1 MHFNTKQFLRNIPL
15 HLMILPALI
24 VIIIFSYIPM
34 AGLVIAF
41 QNFSPISGFK
51 NMNWTGLENFRYL
64 FELPGFGQVVWN
76 TVFISVMKI
85 IAGLTVPV
93 IAALLLNEV
102 RVNGFK
108 RSIQTII
115 YMPHFFSWVI
125 LGGIIVDVL
134 SPSSGIVNM
143 LLKALGMQPI
153 QFLADNSW
161 FPYVLVITD
170 QWKEFGFGTIIY
182 LAALTSIDSSLYEAA
197 VIDGAGRWKQTWHI
211 TLPGIRP
218 IMILML
224 TLSLGNVLNGGFDQ
238 VFNLYNPL
246 VYESGDILD
255 TMIYR
260 IGLQDA
266 QYSVS
271 TALGLIKSVVSFVFI
286 GLGYYL
292 AYRFAKYRIFRE
304 KGVD

>member
-1 MHFNTKQFLRNIPL
+1 MRSNYKQFIRNVPL
-15 HLMILPALI
+15 HLMILPGL
-24 VIIIFSYIPM
+24 IIIIVFGYIPM
-34 AGLVIAF
+34 AGLSIAF
-41 QNFSPISGFK
+41 QNFSPIAGFK
-51 NMNWTGLENFRYL
+51 NMNWVGLDNFRYL
-64 FELPGFGQVVWN
+64 FDLPGFGQVVWN

-85 IAGLTVPV
+85 VSGLVIPV
-93 IAALLLNEV
+93 LVALLLNEV
-102 RVNGFK
+102 RKTGFK
-108 RSIQTII
+108 RTIQTVI

-125 LGGIIVDVL
+125 LAGIIVDVL
-134 SPSSGIVNM
+134 SPSTGIVNM
-143 LLKALGMQPI
+143 LLKAIGVEPV
-153 QFLADNSW
+153 QFLASNEW
-161 FPYVLVITD
+161 FPYILVITD

-182 LAALTSIDSSLYEAA
+182 LAALTNIDKSLYEAS
-197 VIDGAGRWKQTWHI
+197 VMDGAGRWKQTWHI

-218 IMILML
+218 IVILMV

-271 TALGLIKSVVSFVFI
+271 TALGLIKSAVSFIFI
-286 GLGYYL
+286 GLGYFL
-292 AYRFAKYRIFRE
+292 AYRLANYRIF
-304 KGVD
+304 

>member
-1 MHFNTKQFLRNIPL
+1 MKGTIRQFYRNIPL
-15 HLMILPALI
+15 HLMIIPG
-24 VIIIFSYIPM
+24 IIIVLIYSYIPM
-34 AGLVIAF
+34 AGLIIAF
-41 QNFSPISGFK
+41 QDFSPIAGFR
-51 NMNWTGLENFRYL
+51 NMTWNGLDNFRYL
-64 FELPGFGQVVWN
+64 FELPGFYQVVWN

-85 IAGLTVPV
+85 TAGLTVPV
-93 IAALLLNEV
+93 IVALLLNEV
-102 RVNGFK
+102 RGMLFK
-108 RSIQTII
+108 RTVQTII

-134 SPSSGIVNM
+134 SPGGGIVN
-143 LLKALGMQPI
+143 LFLKWIGVQPI
-153 QFLADNSW
+153 QFLASNDW
-161 FPYVLVITD
+161 FPYILVITD

-182 LAALTSIDSSLYEAA
+182 LAALTSIDRSLYEAA
-197 VIDGAGRWKQTWHI
+197 VIDGASRWRQTWHI

-271 TALGLIKSVVSFVFI
+271 TALGLIKSIVSLILI
-286 GLGYYL
+286 GVGYFL
-292 AYRFAKYRIFRE
+292 AYRVANYRIF
-304 KGVD
+304 

>member
-1 MHFNTKQFLRNIPL
+1 
-15 HLMILPALI
+15 MILPGL
-24 VIIIFSYIPM
+24 IIIIVFGYIPM
-34 AGLVIAF
+34 AGLSIAF
-41 QNFSPISGFK
+41 QNFSPIAGFK
-51 NMNWTGLENFRYL
+51 NMNWVGLDNFRYL
-64 FELPGFGQVVWN
+64 FDLPGFSQVVWN

-85 IAGLTVPV
+85 SSGLVIPV
-93 IAALLLNEV
+93 LVALLLNEV
-102 RVNGFK
+102 RKTGFK
-108 RSIQTII
+108 RTIQTVI

-125 LGGIIVDVL
+125 LAGIIVDVL

-143 LLKALGMQPI
+143 LLKALGMDPI
-153 QFLADNSW
+153 QFLASNDW
-161 FPYVLVITD
+161 FPYILVITD

-182 LAALTSIDSSLYEAA
+182 LAALTSIDKSLYEAA
-197 VIDGAGRWKQTWHI
+197 VMDGAGRWKQTWHI

-218 IMILML
+218 IVILMV

-271 TALGLIKSVVSFVFI
+271 TALGLIKSVVSFIFI
-286 GLGYYL
+286 GLGYFL
-292 AYRFAKYRIFRE
+292 AYRFANYRIF
-304 KGVD
+304 

>member
-1 MHFNTKQFLRNIPL
+1 MRMNIKQFIRNIPL
-15 HLMILPALI
+15 HLMILPGLI
-24 VIIIFSYIPM
+24 LVFVFSYIPM

-41 QNFSPISGFK
+41 QNFSPIAGFK
-51 NMNWTGLENFRYL
+51 NMNWVGLDNFRYL
-64 FELPGFGQVVWN
+64 FDLPGFGQVVWN

-85 IAGLTVPV
+85 VAGLVVPV
-93 IAALLLNEV
+93 LVALLLNEV
-102 RVNGFK
+102 RRTGFK
-108 RSIQTII
+108 RTIQTII

-125 LGGIIVDVL
+125 LASIIVDVL

-143 LLKALGMQPI
+143 ALKAVGIDPI
-153 QFLADNSW
+153 QFLASNEW
-161 FPYVLVITD
+161 FPYILVITD

-182 LAALTSIDSSLYEAA
+182 LAALTSIDHSLYEAS

-218 IMILML
+218 IVILMV

-292 AYRFAKYRIFRE
+292 AYRFANYRIF
-304 KGVD
+304 

>member
-1 MHFNTKQFLRNIPL
+1 MHFNPRQFLRNIPL
-15 HLMILPALI
+15 HLMILPALLL
-24 VIIIFSYIPM
+24 VIIFSYIPM

-41 QNFSPISGFK
+41 QDFSPISGFRD
-51 NMNWTGLENFRYL
+51 MTWTGLENFRYL
-64 FELPGFGQVVWN
+64 FDLPGFRQVVWN
-76 TVFISVMKI
+76 TVIISVLKI
-85 IAGLTVPV
+85 IAGLTIPV

-102 RVNGFK
+102 RANSFK

-143 LLKALGMQPI
+143 LLKSLGIQPI
-153 QFLADNSW
+153 QFLADNHW
-161 FPYVLVITD
+161 FRYVLVITD

-182 LAALTSIDSSLYEAA
+182 LAALTSIDQSLYEASI
-197 VIDGAGRWKQTWHI
+197 IDGAGRWKQTWHI

-260 IGLQDA
+260 IGLQEA

-292 AYRFAKYRIFRE
+292 AYRFAKYRIF
-304 KGVD
+304 

>member
-1 MHFNTKQFLRNIPL
+1 MRSNYKQFIRNVPL
-15 HLMILPALI
+15 HLMILPGL
-24 VIIIFSYIPM
+24 IIIIVFGYIPM
-34 AGLVIAF
+34 AGLSIAF
-41 QNFSPISGFK
+41 QNFSPIAGFK
-51 NMNWTGLENFRYL
+51 NMNWVGLDNFRYL
-64 FELPGFGQVVWN
+64 FDLPGFGQVVWN

-85 IAGLTVPV
+85 VSGLVIPV
-93 IAALLLNEV
+93 LVALLLNEV
-102 RVNGFK
+102 RKTGFK
-108 RSIQTII
+108 RTIQTVI

-125 LGGIIVDVL
+125 LAGIIVDVL
-134 SPSSGIVNM
+134 SPSTGIVNI
-143 LLKALGMQPI
+143 LLKAIGVEPV
-153 QFLADNSW
+153 QFLANNEW
-161 FPYVLVITD
+161 FPYILVITD

-182 LAALTSIDSSLYEAA
+182 LAALTNIDKSLYEAS
-197 VIDGAGRWKQTWHI
+197 VMDGAGRWKQTWHI

-218 IMILML
+218 IVILMV

-271 TALGLIKSVVSFVFI
+271 TALGLIKSVVSFIFI
-286 GLGYYL
+286 GLGYFL
-292 AYRFAKYRIFRE
+292 AYRLANYRIF
-304 KGVD
+304 

>member
-1 MHFNTKQFLRNIPL
+1 
-15 HLMILPALI
+15 MILPGL
-24 VIIIFSYIPM
+24 IIIIVFGYIPM
-34 AGLVIAF
+34 AGLSIAF
-41 QNFSPISGFK
+41 QNFSPIAGFK
-51 NMNWTGLENFRYL
+51 SMNWVGLDNFRYL
-64 FELPGFGQVVWN
+64 FDLPGFGQVVWN

-85 IAGLTVPV
+85 VSGLVIPV
-93 IAALLLNEV
+93 LVALLLNEV
-102 RVNGFK
+102 RKTGFK
-108 RSIQTII
+108 RTIQTVI

-125 LGGIIVDVL
+125 LAGIIVDVL
-134 SPSSGIVNM
+134 SPSTGIVNM
-143 LLKALGMQPI
+143 LLKAIGVEPV
-153 QFLADNSW
+153 QFLASNEW
-161 FPYVLVITD
+161 FPYILVITD

-182 LAALTSIDSSLYEAA
+182 LAALTNIDKSLYEAS
-197 VIDGAGRWKQTWHI
+197 VMDGAGRWKQTWHI

-218 IMILML
+218 IVILMV

-271 TALGLIKSVVSFVFI
+271 TALGLIKSVVSFIFI
-286 GLGYYL
+286 GLGYFL
-292 AYRFAKYRIFRE
+292 AYRLANYRIF
-304 KGVD
+304 

>member
-1 MHFNTKQFLRNIPL
+1 MNANLKGFVRNIPL
-15 HLMILPALI
+15 HLMIVPGL
-24 VIIIFSYIPM
+24 IIILIYNYIPM
-34 AGLVIAF
+34 AGLLIAF
-41 QNFSPISGFK
+41 QDFSPIGGFK
-51 NMNWTGLENFRYL
+51 VMNWVGLDNFKYL
-64 FELPGFGQVVWN
+64 FELPGFYQVVWN
-76 TVFISVMKI
+76 TVYISVMKI

-93 IAALLLNEV
+93 LVALLLNEV
-102 RVNGFK
+102 RSSGFK
-108 RSIQTII
+108 RSVQTII

-125 LGGIIVDVL
+125 LAGIVIDVL
-134 SPSSGIVNM
+134 SPGGGIVNL
-143 LLKALGMQPI
+143 LLKSAGIEPV
-153 QFLADNSW
+153 QFLASNDW
-161 FPYVLVITD
+161 FPYVLVLTD

-182 LAALTSIDSSLYEAA
+182 LAALTSIDGSLYEAA
-197 VIDGAGRWKQTWHI
+197 VMDGAGRWKQTWHI

-218 IMILML
+218 LIILML

-271 TALGLIKSVVSFVFI
+271 TALGLIKSAVSFAFI

-292 AYRFAKYRIFRE
+292 AYRIANYRIF
-304 KGVD
+304 

>member
-1 MHFNTKQFLRNIPL
+1 MRSNYKQFIRNIPL
-15 HLMILPALI
+15 HLMILPGL
-24 VIIIFSYIPM
+24 IIIIVFGYIPM
-34 AGLVIAF
+34 AGLSIAF
-41 QNFSPISGFK
+41 QNFSPIAGFK
-51 NMNWTGLENFRYL
+51 NMNWVGLDNFRYL
-64 FELPGFGQVVWN
+64 FDLPGFGQVVWN

-85 IAGLTVPV
+85 SSGLVIPV
-93 IAALLLNEV
+93 LVALLLNEV
-102 RVNGFK
+102 RKTGFK
-108 RSIQTII
+108 RTIQTVI

-125 LGGIIVDVL
+125 LAGIIVDVL

-143 LLKALGMQPI
+143 LLKALGMEPI
-153 QFLADNSW
+153 QFLASNDW
-161 FPYVLVITD
+161 FPYILVITD

-182 LAALTSIDSSLYEAA
+182 LAALTSIDKSLYEAA
-197 VIDGAGRWKQTWHI
+197 VMDGAGRWKQTWHI

-218 IMILML
+218 IVILMV

-271 TALGLIKSVVSFVFI
+271 TALGLIKSVVSFIFI
-286 GLGYYL
+286 GLGYFL
-292 AYRFAKYRIFRE
+292 AYRFANYRIF
-304 KGVD
+304 

>member
-51 NMNWTGLENFRYL
+51 SMNWTGLDNFRYL
-64 FELPGFGQVVWN
+64 LELPGFGQVVWN
-76 TVFISVMKI
+76 TVFISVLKI
-85 IAGLTVPV
+85 IAGLTIPV

-115 YMPHFFSWVI
+115 YMPHFFSWVV
-125 LGGIIVDVL
+125 LGGIIIDVL
-134 SPSSGIVNM
+134 SPSSGIVNLVM
-143 LLKALGMQPI
+143 KSLGMEPI
-153 QFLADNSW
+153 QFLADNNW
-161 FPYVLVITD
+161 FPYILVITD

-182 LAALTSIDSSLYEAA
+182 LAALTSIDTSLYEAS

-260 IGLQDA
+260 IGLQEA

-292 AYRFAKYRIFRE
+292 AYRFAKYRIF
-304 KGVD
+304 

>member
-1 MHFNTKQFLRNIPL
+1 MRSNYKQFIRNVPL
-15 HLMILPALI
+15 HLMILPGL
-24 VIIIFSYIPM
+24 IIIIVFGYIPM
-34 AGLVIAF
+34 AGLSIAF
-41 QNFSPISGFK
+41 QNFSPIAGFK
-51 NMNWTGLENFRYL
+51 NMNWVGLDNFRYL
-64 FELPGFGQVVWN
+64 FDLPGFGQVVWN

-85 IAGLTVPV
+85 VSGLVIPV
-93 IAALLLNEV
+93 LVALLLNEV
-102 RVNGFK
+102 RKTGFK
-108 RSIQTII
+108 RTIQTVI

-125 LGGIIVDVL
+125 LAGIIVDVL
-134 SPSSGIVNM
+134 SPSTGIVNM
-143 LLKALGMQPI
+143 LLKAIGVEPV
-153 QFLADNSW
+153 QFLASNEW
-161 FPYVLVITD
+161 FPYILVITD

-182 LAALTSIDSSLYEAA
+182 LAALTNIDKSLYEAS
-197 VIDGAGRWKQTWHI
+197 VMDGAGRWKQTWHI

-218 IMILML
+218 IVILMV

-271 TALGLIKSVVSFVFI
+271 TALGLIKSVVSFIFI
-286 GLGYYL
+286 GLGYFL
-292 AYRFAKYRIFRE
+292 AYRLANYRIF
-304 KGVD
+304 

>member
-1 MHFNTKQFLRNIPL
+1 MRSNYRQFIRNVPL
-15 HLMILPALI
+15 HLMILPGL
-24 VIIIFSYIPM
+24 IIIIVFGYIPM
-34 AGLVIAF
+34 AGLSIAF
-41 QNFSPISGFK
+41 QNFSPIAGFK
-51 NMNWTGLENFRYL
+51 NMNWVGLDNFRYL
-64 FELPGFGQVVWN
+64 FDLPGFSQVVWN

-85 IAGLTVPV
+85 VSGLVIPV
-93 IAALLLNEV
+93 LVALLLNEV
-102 RVNGFK
+102 RKTGFK
-108 RSIQTII
+108 RTIQTVI

-125 LGGIIVDVL
+125 LAGIIVDVL
-134 SPSSGIVNM
+134 SPSTGIVNM
-143 LLKALGMQPI
+143 LLKAIGVEPV
-153 QFLADNSW
+153 QFLASNEW
-161 FPYVLVITD
+161 FPYILVITD

-182 LAALTSIDSSLYEAA
+182 LAALTNIDKSLYEAS
-197 VIDGAGRWKQTWHI
+197 VMDGAGRWKQTWHI

-218 IMILML
+218 IVILMV

-271 TALGLIKSVVSFVFI
+271 TALGLIKSVVSFIFI
-286 GLGYYL
+286 GLGYFL
-292 AYRFAKYRIFRE
+292 AYRLANYRIF
-304 KGVD
+304 

>member
-211 TLPGIRP
+211 TLPGIRQ

-292 AYRFAKYRIFRE
+292 AYRFAKYRIF
-304 KGVD
+304 

>member
-1 MHFNTKQFLRNIPL
+1 MRSNYKQFIRNVPL
-15 HLMILPALI
+15 HLMILPGL
-24 VIIIFSYIPM
+24 IIIIVFGYIPM
-34 AGLVIAF
+34 AGLSIAF
-41 QNFSPISGFK
+41 QNFSPIAGFK
-51 NMNWTGLENFRYL
+51 NMNWVGLDNFRYL
-64 FELPGFGQVVWN
+64 FDLPGFGQVVWN

-85 IAGLTVPV
+85 VSGLVIPV
-93 IAALLLNEV
+93 LVALLLNEV
-102 RVNGFK
+102 RKTGFK
-108 RSIQTII
+108 RTIQTVI

-125 LGGIIVDVL
+125 LAGIIVDVL
-134 SPSSGIVNM
+134 SPSTGIVNM
-143 LLKALGMQPI
+143 LIKAIGVEPV
-153 QFLADNSW
+153 QFLASNEW
-161 FPYVLVITD
+161 FPYILVITD

-182 LAALTSIDSSLYEAA
+182 LAALTNIDKSLYEAS
-197 VIDGAGRWKQTWHI
+197 VMDGAGRWKQTWHI

-218 IMILML
+218 IVILMV

-271 TALGLIKSVVSFVFI
+271 TALGLIKSVVSFIFI
-286 GLGYYL
+286 GLGYFL
-292 AYRFAKYRIFRE
+292 AYRLANYRIF
-304 KGVD
+304 

>member
-143 LLKALGMQPI
+143 LLKALGMRPI

-292 AYRFAKYRIFRE
+292 AYRFAKYRIF
-304 KGVD
+304 

>member
-1 MHFNTKQFLRNIPL
+1 MRSNYKQFIRNIPL
-15 HLMILPALI
+15 HLMILPGL
-24 VIIIFSYIPM
+24 IIIIVFGYIPM
-34 AGLVIAF
+34 AGLSIAF
-41 QNFSPISGFK
+41 QNFSPIAGFK
-51 NMNWTGLENFRYL
+51 NMNWVGLDNFRYL
-64 FELPGFGQVVWN
+64 FDLPGFGQVVWN
-76 TVFISVMKI
+76 TVFISVMKMLS
-85 IAGLTVPV
+85 GLVIPV
-93 IAALLLNEV
+93 LVALLLNEV
-102 RVNGFK
+102 RKTGFK
-108 RSIQTII
+108 RTIQTVI

-125 LGGIIVDVL
+125 LAGIIVDVL

-143 LLKALGMQPI
+143 LLKALGVEPI
-153 QFLADNSW
+153 QFLASNDW
-161 FPYVLVITD
+161 FPYILVITD

-182 LAALTSIDSSLYEAA
+182 LAALTSIDKSLYEAA
-197 VIDGAGRWKQTWHI
+197 VMDGAGRWKQTWHI

-218 IMILML
+218 IVILMV

-271 TALGLIKSVVSFVFI
+271 TALGLIKSVVSFIFI
-286 GLGYYL
+286 GLGYFL
-292 AYRFAKYRIFRE
+292 AYRFANYRIF
-304 KGVD
+304 

>member
-1 MHFNTKQFLRNIPL
+1 MRLNDKQWVRNIPL
-15 HLMILPALI
+15 HLMILPGLL
-24 VIIIFSYIPM
+24 IIIVFGYIPM
-34 AGLVIAF
+34 AGLSIAF
-41 QNFSPISGFK
+41 QNFSPIAGFR
-51 NMNWTGLENFRYL
+51 NINWVGMDNFKYL
-64 FELPGFGQVVWN
+64 LDLPGFWQVVWN
-76 TVFISVMKI
+76 TVFISLMKI
-85 IAGLTVPV
+85 ISGLVVPV
-93 IAALLLNEV
+93 LVALLLNEV
-102 RVNGFK
+102 RRSGFK
-108 RSIQTII
+108 RTIQTVI

-125 LGGIIVDVL
+125 LAGIIVDVL

-143 LLKALGMQPI
+143 FLKAIGMEPI
-153 QFLADNSW
+153 QFLASNDW
-161 FPYVLVITD
+161 FPYILVITD

-182 LAALTSIDSSLYEAA
+182 LAALTSIDKSLYEAA
-197 VIDGAGRWKQTWHI
+197 VMDGAGRWKQTWHI

-218 IMILML
+218 IIILMV

-292 AYRFAKYRIFRE
+292 AYRFANYRIF
-304 KGVD
+304 

>member
-41 QNFSPISGFK
+41 QNFFPISGFK

-182 LAALTSIDSSLYEAA
+182 LAALTSIDTSLYEAA

-224 TLSLGNVLNGGFDQ
+224 TLSLGNVLNGD
-238 VFNLYNPL
+238 LTKC
-246 VYESGDILD
+246 SIC
-255 TMIYR
+255 TIR
-260 IGLQDA
+260 
-266 QYSVS
+266 
-271 TALGLIKSVVSFVFI
+271 
-286 GLGYYL
+286 
-292 AYRFAKYRIFRE
+292 
-304 KGVD
+304 

>member
-1 MHFNTKQFLRNIPL
+1 MRSNYKQLIRNIPL
-15 HLMILPALI
+15 HLMILPGL
-24 VIIIFSYIPM
+24 IIIIVFGYIPM
-34 AGLVIAF
+34 AGLSIAF
-41 QNFSPISGFK
+41 QNFSPIAGFK
-51 NMNWTGLENFRYL
+51 NMNWVGLDNFRYL
-64 FELPGFGQVVWN
+64 FDLPGFGQVVLN

-85 IAGLTVPV
+85 SSGLVIPV
-93 IAALLLNEV
+93 LVALLLNEV
-102 RVNGFK
+102 RKTGFK
-108 RSIQTII
+108 RTIQTVI

-125 LGGIIVDVL
+125 LAGIIVDVL

-143 LLKALGMQPI
+143 LLKSLGMEPI
-153 QFLADNSW
+153 QFLASNDW
-161 FPYVLVITD
+161 FPYILVITD

-182 LAALTSIDSSLYEAA
+182 LAALTSIDKSLYEAA
-197 VIDGAGRWKQTWHI
+197 VMDGAGRWKQTWHI

-218 IMILML
+218 IVILMV

-271 TALGLIKSVVSFVFI
+271 TALGLIKSVVSFIFI
-286 GLGYYL
+286 GLGYFL
-292 AYRFAKYRIFRE
+292 AYRFVNYRIF
-304 KGVD
+304 

>member
-1 MHFNTKQFLRNIPL
+1 MRSNYKQFIRNIPL
-15 HLMILPALI
+15 HLMILPGL
-24 VIIIFSYIPM
+24 IIIIVFGYIPM
-34 AGLVIAF
+34 AGLSIAF
-41 QNFSPISGFK
+41 QNFSPIAGFK
-51 NMNWTGLENFRYL
+51 NMNWVGLDNFRYL
-64 FELPGFGQVVWN
+64 FDLPGFGQVVWN

-85 IAGLTVPV
+85 SSGLVVPV
-93 IAALLLNEV
+93 LVALLLNEV
-102 RVNGFK
+102 RKTGFK
-108 RSIQTII
+108 RTIQTVI

-125 LGGIIVDVL
+125 LAGIIVDVL

-143 LLKALGMQPI
+143 LLKALGMEPI
-153 QFLADNSW
+153 QFLASNDW
-161 FPYVLVITD
+161 FPYILVITD

-182 LAALTSIDSSLYEAA
+182 LAALTSIDKSLYEAA
-197 VIDGAGRWKQTWHI
+197 VMDGAGRWKQTWHI

-218 IMILML
+218 IVILMV

-271 TALGLIKSVVSFVFI
+271 TALGLIKSVVSFIFI
-286 GLGYYL
+286 GLGYFL
-292 AYRFAKYRIFRE
+292 AYRFANYRIF
-304 KGVD
+304 

>member
-1 MHFNTKQFLRNIPL
+1 MRMNIKQFIRNIPL
-15 HLMILPALI
+15 HLMILPGLI
-24 VIIIFSYIPM
+24 LVFVFSYIPM

-41 QNFSPISGFK
+41 QNFSPIAGFK
-51 NMNWTGLENFRYL
+51 NMNWVGLDNFRYL
-64 FELPGFGQVVWN
+64 FDLPGFGQVVWN

-85 IAGLTVPV
+85 VAGLVVPV
-93 IAALLLNEV
+93 LVALLLNEV
-102 RVNGFK
+102 RRTGFK
-108 RSIQTII
+108 RTIQTII

-125 LGGIIVDVL
+125 LASIIVDVL

-143 LLKALGMQPI
+143 ALKAVGIDPI
-153 QFLADNSW
+153 QFLASNEW
-161 FPYVLVITD
+161 FPYILVITD

-182 LAALTSIDSSLYEAA
+182 LAALTSIDHSLYEAS
-197 VIDGAGRWKQTWHI
+197 VIDGAGRWKQNWHI

-218 IMILML
+218 IVILMV

-292 AYRFAKYRIFRE
+292 AYRFANYRIF
-304 KGVD
+304 

>member
-1 MHFNTKQFLRNIPL
+1 MRSNYKQFIRNIPL
-15 HLMILPALI
+15 HLMILPGL
-24 VIIIFSYIPM
+24 IIIIVFGYIPM
-34 AGLVIAF
+34 AGLSIAF
-41 QNFSPISGFK
+41 QNFSPIAGFK
-51 NMNWTGLENFRYL
+51 NMNWVGLDNFRYL
-64 FELPGFGQVVWN
+64 FDLPGFSQVVWN

-85 IAGLTVPV
+85 SSGLVIPV
-93 IAALLLNEV
+93 LVALLLNEV
-102 RVNGFK
+102 RKTGFK
-108 RSIQTII
+108 RTIQTVI

-125 LGGIIVDVL
+125 LAGIIVDVL

-143 LLKALGMQPI
+143 LLKALGMDPI
-153 QFLADNSW
+153 QFLASNDW
-161 FPYVLVITD
+161 FPYILVITD

-182 LAALTSIDSSLYEAA
+182 LAALTSIDKSLYEAA
-197 VIDGAGRWKQTWHI
+197 VMDGAGRWKQTWHI

-218 IMILML
+218 IVILMV

-271 TALGLIKSVVSFVFI
+271 TALGLIKSVVSFIFI
-286 GLGYYL
+286 GLGYFL
-292 AYRFAKYRIFRE
+292 AYRFANYRIF
-304 KGVD
+304 

>member
-1 MHFNTKQFLRNIPL
+1 MRLNDKQWIRNIPL
-15 HLMILPALI
+15 HLMILPGLL
-24 VIIIFSYIPM
+24 IIIVFGYIPM
-34 AGLVIAF
+34 AGLSIAF
-41 QNFSPISGFK
+41 QNFSPIAGFK
-51 NMNWTGLENFRYL
+51 NINWVGMDNFKYL
-64 FELPGFGQVVWN
+64 LDLPGFWQVVWN
-76 TVFISVMKI
+76 TVFISLMKI
-85 IAGLTVPV
+85 ISGLVVPV
-93 IAALLLNEV
+93 LVALLLNEV
-102 RVNGFK
+102 RRSGFK
-108 RSIQTII
+108 RTIQTVI

-125 LGGIIVDVL
+125 LAGIIVDVL

-143 LLKALGMQPI
+143 LLKAIGMEPI
-153 QFLADNSW
+153 QFLASNDW
-161 FPYVLVITD
+161 FPYILVITD

-182 LAALTSIDSSLYEAA
+182 LAALTSIDKSLYEAA
-197 VIDGAGRWKQTWHI
+197 VMDGAGRWKQTWHI

-218 IMILML
+218 IIILMV

-292 AYRFAKYRIFRE
+292 AYRFANYRIF
-304 KGVD
+304 

>member
-1 MHFNTKQFLRNIPL
+1 
-15 HLMILPALI
+15 MILPGL
-24 VIIIFSYIPM
+24 IIIIVFGYIPM
-34 AGLVIAF
+34 AGLSIAF
-41 QNFSPISGFK
+41 QNFSPIAGFK
-51 NMNWTGLENFRYL
+51 NMNWVGLDNFRYL
-64 FELPGFGQVVWN
+64 FDLPGFGQVVWN

-85 IAGLTVPV
+85 VSGLVIPV
-93 IAALLLNEV
+93 LVALLLNEV
-102 RVNGFK
+102 RKTGFK
-108 RSIQTII
+108 RTIQTVI

-125 LGGIIVDVL
+125 LAGIIVDVL
-134 SPSSGIVNM
+134 SPSTGIVNM
-143 LLKALGMQPI
+143 LLKAIGVEPV
-153 QFLADNSW
+153 QFLASNEW
-161 FPYVLVITD
+161 FPYILVITD

-182 LAALTSIDSSLYEAA
+182 LAALTNIDKSLYEAS
-197 VIDGAGRWKQTWHI
+197 VMDGAGRWKQTWHI

-218 IMILML
+218 IVILMV

-271 TALGLIKSVVSFVFI
+271 TALGLIKSAVSFIFI
-286 GLGYYL
+286 GLGYFL
-292 AYRFAKYRIFRE
+292 AYRLANYRIF
-304 KGVD
+304 